1 MIHCERKR
9 YVKPLQ
15 EKYEAICSS
24 HSPLDKEELGWGNLN
39 EENQVGILFSDGS
52 RRQMRR
58 VCRNRAER
66 LQMEEQP
73 LPRRGGWL
81 QQFLSSSSVSIGIL
95 RELDWGVEDFQFIY
109 KCSKEFLLSFFKITF
124 FFFFL
129 LRNFQSVKSKSEMQ
143 RALFNKNSGCFRVY
157 QVFYLEN

>member
-1 MIHCERKR
+1 MQQSQPSGQGRAGLGQLEWGESGGHFILRWFKKTDEKG
-9 YVKPLQ
+9 LQ
-15 EKYEAICSS
+15 KQS
-24 HSPLDKEELGWGNLN
+24 
-39 EENQVGILFSDGS
+39 
-52 RRQMRR
+52 
-58 VCRNRAER
+58 ER

-81 QQFLSSSSVSIGIL
+81 QEFLSSSSVSIGIL

-109 KCSKEFLLSFFKITF
+109 KCSVWNSYSKEFLLSFFKITF